1 MMNGLRECL
10 RVLISARR
18 RAWVVCIMKIS
29 PHSRREF
36 LQTSGLAFASFAA
49 TSLAVNAQ
57 NAKPRIRIGQ
67 IGTAHAHAGGK
78 METMRAS
85 SDFEVV
91 GIAEPDEGR
100 RAALATSKTYA
111 GVPVMTEEELLNAPG
126 VQAVAVETEVKDLV
140 LTAARCIAAG
150 KHIHLD
156 KPAGESLPALR
167 RLLDDAT
174 ARKLTVQMGYMLRYN
189 PAFELCRKLIR
200 EDALGEVFSIEAA
213 MGKLQGDAER
223 RALAPYRGG
232 AMFELGCH
240 VIDSVVAI
248 LGRPE
253 KVTPHTRSSSPL
265 KDGFP
270 DNQTAV
276 LEYPSAIVT
285 VRSVLVEWDGGA
297 RRQFVVCGTKG
308 TMDIRPIEH
317 PEARLTLS
325 AAHSEYKAGKQTLTF
340 PKGRGRYDGDFEDL
354 AKVIRGEK
362 VPTFTPTH
370 DLAVHETI
378 LRASGLPV
386 D

>member
-1 MMNGLRECL
+1 MQNSPRT
-10 RVLISARR
+10 RR
-18 RAWVVCIMKIS
+18 D
-29 PHSRREF
+29 F
-36 LQTSGLAFASFAA
+36 LQTSGLACA
-49 TSLAVNAQ
+49 SLAVSPLAVSAQ
-57 NAKPRIRIGQ
+57 STKPRIRIGQ
-67 IGTAHAHAGGK
+67 IGSAHAHASGK
-78 METMRAS
+78 MDTMRAS
-85 SDFEVV
+85 ADFEVV
-91 GIAEPDEGR
+91 GVVELDERR

-111 GVPVMTEEELLNAPG
+111 GVPVMTEEELLNTPG
-126 VQAVAVETEVKDLV
+126 LKAVAVETEVKDLV
-140 LTAARCIAAG
+140 PTAARCIAAG

-174 ARKLTVQMGYMLRYN
+174 ARKLSMQMGYMLRYN
-189 PAFELCRKLIR
+189 PAIELCRKLIR
-200 EDALGEVFSIEAA
+200 EGALGEIFSIETAF
-213 MGKLQGDAER
+213 GKIQGDAER
-223 RALAPYRGG
+223 RALVPYRGG

-253 KVTPHTRSSSPL
+253 KVTPHSRSSSPL

-276 LEYPSAIVT
+276 LEYPSAIAT

-325 AAHSEYKAGKQTLTF
+325 AAHGEYKAGKQTLTF

-362 VPTFTPTH
+362 ALEFSPAH

-378 LRASGLPV
+378 LRASGLPAE
-386 D
+386 

>member
-1 MMNGLRECL
+1 MPNSLRPRRDFL
-10 RVLISARR
+10 RL
-18 RAWVVCIMKIS
+18 
-29 PHSRREF
+29 
-36 LQTSGLAFASFAA
+36 SGLACA
-49 TSLAVNAQ
+49 SLAAAPFIANAQ
-57 NAKPRIRIGQ
+57 PAKSRIRIGQ
-67 IGTAHAHAGGK
+67 IGTAHAHASGK

-85 SDFEVV
+85 ADFEVV
-91 GIAEPDEGR
+91 GIVEPDER
-100 RAALATSKTYA
+100 RRVALAESKTY
-111 GVPVMTEEELLNAPG
+111 GGIPVMAEEEMLNAPG
-126 VQAVAVETEVKDLV
+126 LQAVAVETDVKNLV
-140 LTAARCIAAG
+140 PTAARCIAAG

-167 RLLDDAT
+167 RLLDEAT

-189 PAFELCRKLIR
+189 PAFLIARRLVR
-200 EDALGEVFSIEAA
+200 EGALGDVFSIEAA
-213 MGKLQGDAER
+213 MGKIQGDAER
-223 RALAPYRGG
+223 HALAAYRGG

-253 KVTPHTRSSSPL
+253 KVTPHSRSSSPL

-276 LEYPSAIVT
+276 LEYPNAIVT

-308 TMDIRPIEH
+308 TMEIRPIEH
-317 PEARLTLS
+317 PEARLTLDK
-325 AAHSEYKAGKQTLTF
+325 AHGEYKAGRQTLTF
-340 PKGRGRYDGDFEDL
+340 PKGRGRYDGDFDDL

-362 VPTFTPTH
+362 ALAFTPAH

-378 LRASGLPV
+378 LLASGLPLG
-386 D
+386 

>member
-1 MMNGLRECL
+1 M
-10 RVLISARR
+10 
-18 RAWVVCIMKIS
+18 
-29 PHSRREF
+29 
-36 LQTSGLAFASFAA
+36 SGLACA
-49 TSLAVNAQ
+49 SLAVVPFVVQAQ
-57 NAKPRIRIGQ
+57 PAKPPIRIGQ

-78 METMRAS
+78 MDTMRAS
-85 SDFEVV
+85 EDFEVV
-91 GIAEPDEGR
+91 GIVEPDERR
-100 RAALATSKTYA
+100 RAALTSSKTYA
-111 GVPVMTEEELLNAPG
+111 AVPVMTEQELLNAPG
-126 VQAVAVETEVKDLV
+126 LQAVAVETDVKALV
-140 LTAARCIAAG
+140 PTAARCIAAG

-167 RLLDDAT
+167 RLLDDST

-189 PAFELCRKLIR
+189 PAFALCRKLIR
-200 EDALGEVFSIEAA
+200 EGALGEIFSIEAA
-213 MGKLQGDAER
+213 MGKIQGDEER

-253 KVTPHTRSSSPL
+253 KVTPHSRSSSPL

-325 AAHSEYKAGKQTLTF
+325 AAHGETKAGRQTLTF

-362 VPTFTPTH
+362 ALEFSPAH

-386 D
+386 E